1 MKLILTIIIAF
12 FLLGFDLSAQPKADS
27 SFTLT
32 LLLPKTLKKGQHT
45 DLSVQVKNLTTK
57 EFSGMV
63 VLEIISTETNKPI
76 DGWFQNLFPQQYFT
90 IEGGKTGQVDFD
102 IHVPYNVS
110 YPIRCK
116 IVAQVGK
123 NKLSKET
130 LIEITP

>member
-1 MKLILTIIIAF
+1 MS
-12 FLLGFDLSAQPKADS
+12 FLLLGSELAAQLKADS

-32 LLLPKTLKKGQHT
+32 LLMPKTLKKGQHT

-76 DGWFQNLFPQQYFT
+76 DGWFQNIFPQQYFT
-90 IEGGKTGQVDFD
+90 IEGGKMGKVDFD

-116 IVAQVGK
+116 LVAQVGK
-123 NKLSKET
+123 NKLSKEA
-130 LIEITP
+130 IIDITP